1 MHPIPTP
8 LTERL
13 EDLVTSGSALTTEV
27 HLQGVLDQVVKLGT
41 QLLHARY
48 AAIGLLTPDRRSLE
62 SFTTIGISDAE
73 RARMGDLPK
82 GHGILGVLI
91 KDPRPLRL
99 PNLARHPDSAGF
111 PPGHPPM
118 QSFLGVPVIGQ
129 RGVIGELYLT
139 DKLTAPEFTDE
150 DEHVAI
156 LLATQVAAAVENAR
170 LHEES
175 AQLLEEVQ
183 QLHRTRE
190 RFFAMVNH
198 ELRNALAAVQG
209 WAEMLT
215 RKKDPATVPRAA
227 FEVLDA
233 AEGASALINDLLDLS
248 RLDEDRLKPV
258 IRAVDCLSVIR
269 HAISRVEPQA
279 AVKQVLLL
287 PEVDGESMTCW
298 TDAQRVEQILLNILG
313 NAIRHT
319 PDRSRVTITVE
330 HAGSHVRITVADQG
344 PGLDPD
350 QVERVFDVYE
360 TTAGEERM
368 GTGLGLPLSRRLAQ
382 LLGGNLY
389 ATPRP
394 GGGGLFT
401 LELPMNAQDES

>member
-1 MHPIPTP
+1 MRNVPTP

-13 EDLVTSGSALTTEV
+13 EDLVTSGSALTAEV
-27 HLQGVLDQVVKLGT
+27 HLQGVLDQVAKLCT

-48 AAIGLLTPDRRSLE
+48 AAVGLLSPNRRSLE

-73 RARMGDLPK
+73 RASMGELPK

-99 PNLARHPDSAGF
+99 PDLTRHPDSAGF
-111 PPGHPPM
+111 PAGHPPM
-118 QSFLGVPVIGQ
+118 KSFLGVPVIGR
-129 RGVIGELYLT
+129 RGVIGELYVT
-139 DKLTAPEFTDE
+139 DKLTAAAFTDE
-150 DEHVAI
+150 DEHVAV

-209 WAEMLT
+209 WAEILT
-215 RKKDPATVPRAA
+215 RKKDPATMPRAA

-279 AVKQVLLL
+279 AVRRVRLL
-287 PEVDGESMTCW
+287 PKVPGESLTCW

-319 PDRSRVTITVE
+319 PDGTRVTITAE
-330 HAGSHVRITVADQG
+330 HVGHHARITVADQG

-401 LELPMNAQDES
+401 LELPMNAQDGS

>member
-1 MHPIPTP
+1 MQHIPTP

-27 HLQGVLDQVVKLGT
+27 HLQGVLDQVVKLCT

-48 AAIGLLTPDRRSLE
+48 AAVGLLTPNRRSLE

-99 PNLARHPDSAGF
+99 PDLARHPDSAGF

-118 QSFLGVPVIGQ
+118 RSFLGVPVIGR

-209 WAEMLT
+209 WAEILT

-287 PEVDGESMTCW
+287 PVVDGESMTCW

-344 PGLDPD
+344 PGLAPD

-401 LELPMNAQDES
+401 LELPMNTQDGS

>member
-1 MHPIPTP
+1 MRNIPTH
-8 LTERL
+8 LNERL
-13 EDLVTSGSALTTEV
+13 ETLVTSGSALTAEV
-27 HLQGVLDQVVKLGT
+27 HLQGVLDEVVKLGAH
-41 QLLHARY
+41 LLHARY
-48 AAIGLLTPDRRSLE
+48 AAVGLLTPDRRSLE
-62 SFTTIGISDAE
+62 SFTTIGISAE
-73 RARMGDLPK
+73 DRARMGDLPK

-91 KDPRPLRL
+91 RDQRPLRL
-99 PNLARHPDSAGF
+99 PDLTRHPDSAGF

-118 QSFLGVPVIGQ
+118 KSFLGVPVIGR

-139 DKLTAPEFTDE
+139 DKVTAPEFTEE

-209 WAEMLT
+209 WAEILT

-279 AVKQVLLL
+279 AVRQVRLV
-287 PEVDGESMTCW
+287 PEGRAEALTCW
-298 TDAQRVEQILLNILG
+298 TDAQRVEQILLNLLG

-319 PDRSRVTITVE
+319 PEGSQVTITAE
-330 HAGSHVRITVADQG
+330 RAGQHARISVADAG
-344 PGLDPD
+344 PGLEPD

-360 TTAGEERM
+360 TKAGEERM

-401 LELPMNAQDES
+401 LELPLSRQPES